1 MREFAKM
8 ARALCLED
16 NTAIINELRNNSTV
30 CGFLISTPI
39 HELEYDVLD
48 QLLQNG
54 MNIKYVISEQPVNT
68 ASVFDRK
75 NILLNDIKDM
85 PQKEL
90 PETVIMLQT
99 PVSNAYNDY
108 LRKYGMRT
116 IFAVDSVLVRA
127 FQKIFTEHLPEL
139 YDIYSMLSGEISR
152 KVFLADI
159 IGDVSYDIG
168 KYVFASEPQYM
179 LQGFLPKAGDIAFDC
194 GCYDGAVARDLVSLG
209 AQVYAFE
216 IDSNNM
222 LKCRMAAEKYGFILE
237 NMGIWSA
244 AKEMSFNHDDTASAI
259 TDNGEDVV
267 ECIDIDTYMLHN
279 NITRLDYLKMDIEG
293 AELEGLK
300 GARSAIARFKPK
312 MAISI
317 YHKASDMW
325 ELPAYIKSIRPDYEF
340 EWRHYPVNI
349 ADYWMDKSVY
359 KQRLALGLNGDIT
372 MACEKVLYCK

>member
-1 MREFAKM
+1 M
-8 ARALCLED
+8 
-16 NTAIINELRNNSTV
+16 
-30 CGFLISTPI
+30 
-39 HELEYDVLD
+39 
-48 QLLQNG
+48 
-54 MNIKYVISEQPVNT
+54 
-68 ASVFDRK
+68 
-75 NILLNDIKDM
+75 
-85 PQKEL
+85 
-90 PETVIMLQT
+90 
-99 PVSNAYNDY
+99 
-108 LRKYGMRT
+108 
-116 IFAVDSVLVRA
+116 
-127 FQKIFTEHLPEL
+127 
-139 YDIYSMLSGEISR
+139 
-152 KVFLADI
+152 
-159 IGDVSYDIG
+159 
-168 KYVFASEPQYM
+168 
-179 LQGFLPKAGDIAFDC
+179 
-194 GCYDGAVARDLVSLG
+194 
-209 AQVYAFE
+209 YAFE